1 MVIKSAVITLLVA
14 AAVGAVASGMKP
26 NYEGT
31 RAGHTDADYINSRK
45 CIDCHAGHYASWAR
59 TYHSRMT
66 QEARAGSVQGDFE
79 TDNTFEYEGTT
90 ARMEHRNGSFFMTFT
105 FPGGRVE
112 SNRIVRTVG
121 SRRIEQYITEQNGQH
136 TRLPIAYDLTNR
148 RWMNLNGSFFY
159 PDGKDYS
166 HLSASWDPNCVFCHN
181 VKAQPNLD
189 LKSRLFNTEV
199 GELGIAC
206 GACHGPAARHADEAA
221 SPFTRSAWRVSA
233 GASKEIVNPRKLDA
247 ERSLMVCGHCHGQRI
262 PAQLDGIQQIMSQGD
277 PYNSGDDLAR
287 FYQPV
292 WRDTKVGEYSFA
304 NRFWANGSPRLT
316 AYEYQG
322 ILRSACF
329 IKGDRQNRITCLTC
343 HSMHEGDPKGQIM
356 PENRT
361 NKPCLACHQ
370 EYETAAQLTKHTGH
384 RAISEGSMC
393 YNCHM
398 PRVVYGVMSV
408 HPTHEI
414 TVPDPRLTSSLL
426 VPNACNQCHLDR
438 SVNWAVTESKR
449 LWPTRFAQALASL
462 DPQFDLPEGPRALF
476 AGDALTRALMAEA
489 LAGGGPVRPD
499 ASWASAWL
507 VEALQDNYAI
517 VRFFAAGGLTMAGT
531 ATIRPDYMNPRDCR
545 EAQDLFGS
553 MFETT
558 VRRKTAIL
566 AEMLR
571 AKRSDIDIEVG
582 E

>member
-1 MVIKSAVITLLVA
+1 MVIKSAVITLLIA
-14 AAVGAVASGMKP
+14 AVVGAVAFAMKP
-26 NYEGT
+26 DYEGT
-31 RAGHTDADYINSRK
+31 RAGHADADYIDSKK
-45 CIDCHAGHYASWAR
+45 CVDCHAGHYASWAR

-66 QEARAGSVQGDFE
+66 QEAREDSVQGDFE
-79 TDNTFEYEGTT
+79 KNNTFEYEGTS
-90 ARMEHRNGSFFMTFT
+90 ARMERRKGSFFMTFT
-105 FPGGRVE
+105 FPDGRVE
-112 SNRIVRTVG
+112 SNRIARTVG
-121 SRRIEQYITEQNGQH
+121 SRRIEQYVVEQNGQH
-136 TRLPIAYDLTNR
+136 TRLQLAYDLTNR

-159 PDGKDYS
+159 PDGKDFS
-166 HLSASWDPNCVFCHN
+166 HLRAPWDPNCVFCHN

-189 LKSRLFNTEV
+189 FKSRLFNTEV
-199 GELGIAC
+199 AELGIAC
-206 GACHGPAARHADEAA
+206 GACHGAAARHADEAA

-233 GASKEIVNPRKLDA
+233 AASKEIVNPRKLDA

-262 PAQLDGIQQIMSQGD
+262 PVQLEGIQQVLSKGD
-277 PYNSGDDLAR
+277 PYNAGDDLAK

-292 WRDTKVGEYSFA
+292 WRETKVGEYSFA

-329 IKGDRQNRITCLTC
+329 IKGDPQNRITCLTC
-343 HSMHEGDPKGQIM
+343 HSMHEGDPKGQIT

-370 EYETAAQLTKHTGH
+370 EYETAAAITKHTGH
-384 RAISEGSMC
+384 RGDSEGSRC

-426 VPNACNQCHLDR
+426 LPNACNQCHLDR

-449 LWPTRFAQALASL
+449 LWPVRFAQTLISE

-476 AGDALTRALMAEA
+476 RGDALTRALMAEA

-499 ASWASAWL
+499 ANWASAWL
-507 VEALQDNYAI
+507 VEALRDNYAI
-517 VRFFAAGGLTMAGT
+517 VRFFAAGGLARSGT
-531 ATIRPDYMNPRDCR
+531 RGPDYMNPRDCR
-545 EAQDLFGS
+545 EALERFGS
-553 MFETT
+553 MFDDS
-558 VRRKTAIL
+558 VRKKTSIL

-571 AKRSDIDIEVG
+571 AKRSDVDIEVG